1 MTSSAAPPPKFS
13 WQLAASNPAPK
24 QPKRKQKQKQK
35 QPASKRKAAAAAATA
50 QPEPG
55 ERAKK
60 KPKASQPAPA
70 AADAAGAGAGAK
82 AAPAAAKAAPAAPAA
97 AAAAAAAADDE
108 PTFGSSGWRVFVGQ
122 LPFYLDCDKPIR
134 KHFAQAGCDVA
145 GIRMLSDKKTSKF
158 RGVAFV
164 ELADKESL
172 TIALSLHQSRL
183 GHKKINVELSAGGGG
198 NGAVRKEKIKVKRDR
213 LNKQAEAAAERKG
226 NKARDSN
233 SVPVGKRSDTSE

>member
-1 MTSSAAPPPKFS
+1 MELQLFTWPRGLVFSAGRPLRATMTTAAPPKFS
-13 WQLAASNPAPK
+13 WQLAPSKPVPK
-24 QPKRKQKQKQK
+24 QQKRKQKSKQ
-35 QPASKRKAAAAAATA
+35 QPAKRKAAATAA

-55 ERAKK
+55 AKR
-60 KPKASQPAPA
+60 
-70 AADAAGAGAGAK
+70 AK
-82 AAPAAAKAAPAAPAA
+82 AAQKEPKEQQPADAKAAPAA
-97 AAAAAAAADDE
+97 AAAADAADNK

-122 LPFYLDCDKPIR
+122 LPFYLDSEKPIR

-145 GIRMLSDKKTSKF
+145 GIRMLSDKKTQKF

-164 ELADKESL
+164 ELADTESL
-172 TIALSLHQSRL
+172 TIALSLHQTRL

-213 LNKQAEAAAERKG
+213 LNKQAEAAAEKKG

-233 SVPVGKRSDTSE
+233 SVPVGKRADASE